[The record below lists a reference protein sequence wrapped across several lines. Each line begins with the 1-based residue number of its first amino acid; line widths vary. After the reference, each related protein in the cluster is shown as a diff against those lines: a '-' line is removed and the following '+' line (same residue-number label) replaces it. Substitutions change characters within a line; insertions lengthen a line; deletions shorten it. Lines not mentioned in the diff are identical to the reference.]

1 MLRKDWETNENVAKD
16 FKMWGC
22 VLGLGEG
29 MVGEE
34 ADGRGGVESCWFY
47 VNEFILYL
55 DGKEEQLRG
64 LK

>member
-1 MLRKDWETNENVAKD
+1 M
-16 FKMWGC
+16 
-22 VLGLGEG
+22 LGLGEG